1 MKAVMKIN
9 IYLLK
14 ILSLLFIF
22 PALTIAQENLSDSQI
37 KEIIKNAVE
46 NNRSS
51 GIVVGILDEHG
62 SRVIGYGETS
72 KENGKTPD
80 RYTMYEIGSVTKVFT
95 SLLLEDMS
103 EHGELSINDP
113 ISKFLPKN
121 VKTPT
126 KDGKEIKLIDLSNQ
140 TSGLPRMPDNFI
152 LKDRSEP
159 FAGYTAENLYSY
171 LSNYKLTRG
180 IGETYEYSNTGV
192 GLLGHILTLK
202 TGKNYETLLRTRICN
217 PLKMDNTV
225 ITLTPE
231 EMKYLAT
238 GYNKR
243 GRPAKIFDFS
253 IFEGA
258 GAIKSN
264 VNDMLIFAEANLGL
278 LKSDLYPEMLKTHE
292 IKHAANKRDLY
303 IGMGWHVW
311 KKYNRE
317 IVWHR
322 GGTGGYTAFIGLDE
336 QNKKAVVVLSNSSIG
351 VSDIGLHLLESK
363 FTMRM

>member
-1 MKAVMKIN
+1 MKIK
-9 IYLLK
+9 L
-14 ILSLLFIF
+14 ILTPIVFLLFF
-22 PALTIAQENLSDSQI
+22 LSTLSFAQENLSDSQI
-37 KEIIKNAVE
+37 QEIIKNAVE

-51 GIVVGILDEHG
+51 GIVVGILDEH
-62 SRVIGYGETS
+62 SNRVIGYGETR
-72 KENGKTPD
+72 KGNGKTPD

-95 SLLLEDMS
+95 SLLLEDMA
-103 EHGELSINDP
+103 EHGELNINDP

-121 VKTPT
+121 VKTPSR
-126 KDGKEIKLIDLSNQ
+126 DGKEIRLIDLSTQ
-140 TSGLPRMPDNFI
+140 TSGLPRMPDNYI

-171 LSNYKLTRG
+171 LSNYTLTRG
-180 IGETYEYSNTGV
+180 IGEQYEYSNTGV

-202 TGKNYETLLRTRICN
+202 AGKNYETLLRTRICN

-225 ITLTPE
+225 ITLTSE
-231 EMKYLAT
+231 EKNYLAT
-238 GYNKR
+238 GYNKH

-264 VNDMLIFAEANLGL
+264 VNDLLLFAAANLGL

-292 IKHAANKRDLY
+292 IKHIANKRNLY

-311 KKYNRE
+311 KKYNKE

-322 GGTGGYTAFIGLDE
+322 GGTGGYTAFIGLDI
-336 QNKKAVVVLSNSSIG
+336 QNKKAIIVLSNSNIG

-363 FTMRM
+363 FTIK